1 MSLLPTAHA
10 GQAFGSRRIDYFTV
24 NGHVS
29 ESDAHIGQVV
39 DGDGMDHEI
48 KLLEKT
54 SALAPGDTATV
65 LRVQSGPNRR
75 SRPVALVNHSRGVW
89 MRASPD
95 ATAVLARS
103 GVTRTLN
110 WWFSLLFLAIIAAAA
125 VWTDLHAFLSEV
137 NAGLMAG
144 VPIFDIYA
152 DLAQRMP
159 GLASWR
165 LETALPSGLFDA
177 IAGLGFIPMEQ
188 LTEWGLGIGSVL
200 LAVVAFSARSWRL
213 IYLPAVAAAAVLIGG
228 VFGSALPTLM
238 VLGGTALLFVVGG
251 LVNRIRD
258 GGRFN
263 ARVDRLA
270 EHVLRNPPQEGV
282 AAQPAADAAPRG
294 DALPAAAAA
303 AAIASAAAAADQA
316 DDTSETAPEAIE
328 AEAASDESE
337 TAATANETVAEGES
351 EAEATVAELTAA
363 AETPA
368 EIPAEPEAVAEDT
381 ETAEASDE
389 TMADE
394 PFADADE
401 MAEPTVEPAAET
413 DTAPEAELADAP
425 EAVEASDAPD
435 AEPIEDA
442 APEAPAEDDDL
453 PSLEAV
459 AAAAALND
467 SEETETAAE
476 ADEPVEID
484 LDDERTMPVAPP
496 PPMPAASD
504 AAESAGESGNIDA
517 APITEPATAETA
529 EIDALAPVDDPLIDD
544 AADPMMEDTADGDF
558 APGAP
563 DIEVD
568 ETPAQ

>member
-39 DGDGMDHEI
+39 DNDGMDHEI
-48 KLLEKT
+48 KLLEQT

-65 LRVQSGPNRR
+65 LRVQAGPNRR

-144 VPIFDIYA
+144 VPIFDMYA

-159 GLASWR
+159 ALASWR
-165 LETALPSGLFDA
+165 LETALPTGLFDA

-188 LTEWGLGIGSVL
+188 LTEWGLGIGSAL
-200 LAVVAFSARSWRL
+200 LAIVAFSARSWRL
-213 IYLPAVAAAAVLIGG
+213 IYIPAVAAAAVLIGG
-228 VFGSALPTLM
+228 VFGGALPTLM
-238 VLGGTALLFVVGG
+238 VLGGTALLFVIGG

-282 AAQPAADAAPRG
+282 AAQPANDTAPRG
-294 DALPAAAAA
+294 EALPAAAAA

-316 DDTSETAPEAIE
+316 EDTVEAAADATD
-328 AEAASDESE
+328 AEAPATGSE
-337 TAATANETVAEGES
+337 IVADSAS
-351 EAEATVAELTAA
+351 EAEATVAELNAA
-363 AETPA
+363 AETPS
-368 EIPAEPEAVAEDT
+368 EPEAAVEDAET
-381 ETAEASDE
+381 GA
-389 TMADE
+389 
-394 PFADADE
+394 
-401 MAEPTVEPAAET
+401 AEPVEDSIAAAPATTGTEEAAEPAAE
-413 DTAPEAELADAP
+413 AESVPEAELADAP
-425 EAVEASDAPD
+425 DAAEASDAPD
-435 AEPIEDA
+435 AEPIGEA
-442 APEAPAEDDDL
+442 APETPAEDDDL

-467 SEETETAAE
+467 SEATETAAE
-476 ADEPVEID
+476 AEEPVEID
-484 LDDERTMPVAPP
+484 LEDERTMPVAPP

-504 AAESAGESGNIDA
+504 AADSAGESGDIDA
-517 APITEPATAETA
+517 APVAADTA
-529 EIDALAPVDDPLIDD
+529 EIDAFAPVDDPLIDD
-544 AADPMMEDTADGDF
+544 AADPMMADTTDGDF

>member
-39 DGDGMDHEI
+39 DSDGMDHEI

-144 VPIFDIYA
+144 FPIFDIYA

-159 GLASWR
+159 ALASWR

-177 IAGLGFIPMEQ
+177 IAGVGLIPMEQ

-200 LAVVAFSARSWRL
+200 LATVAFSARSWRL

-238 VLGGTALLFVVGG
+238 VLGGTALLFVIGG

-316 DDTSETAPEAIE
+316 EDTVEAAPAA
-328 AEAASDESE
+328 AEADTASEESVTAE
-337 TAATANETVAEGES
+337 TGAETITEGES
-351 EAEATVAELTAA
+351 EAETTVAELTAA

-368 EIPAEPEAVAEDT
+368 EPEAATEDT
-381 ETAEASDE
+381 GAEITGPSE
-389 TMADE
+389 ESVT
-394 PFADADE
+394 DALD
-401 MAEPTVEPAAET
+401 AEPAAEVE
-413 DTAPEAELADAP
+413 PEGEPGAETQTGPETELADAP
-425 EAVEASDAPD
+425 EAAEASNAPD
-435 AEPIEDA
+435 AEAIEDT
-442 APEAPAEDDDL
+442 AEETANDEDDL

-467 SEETETAAE
+467 SEEMETAAE
-476 ADEPVEID
+476 AEKPVEID
-484 LDDERTMPVAPP
+484 LEDDRTMPVAPP

-504 AAESAGESGNIDA
+504 AEETAGGSGDIEA
-517 APITEPATAETA
+517 APADEPTAGDAA
-529 EIDALAPVDDPLIDD
+529 EIDSLAPVDDPLIDD

-568 ETPAQ
+568 ETPAE

>member
-39 DGDGMDHEI
+39 DSDGMDHEI

-110 WWFSLLFLAIIAAAA
+110 WWLSLLFLAIIAAAA
-125 VWTDLHAFLSEV
+125 VWTDLHVFLSEV

-144 VPIFDIYA
+144 VPVFDIYA

-177 IAGLGFIPMEQ
+177 IAGLGFVPMEQ
-188 LTEWGLGIGSVL
+188 LTEWGLGIGSAL
-200 LAVVAFSARSWRL
+200 LAIVAFSARSWRL
-213 IYLPAVAAAAVLIGG
+213 IYIPAVAAAAVLIGG

-238 VLGGTALLFVVGG
+238 VLGGTALLFVISG

-282 AAQPAADAAPRG
+282 AAQPAADASPRG

-303 AAIASAAAAADQA
+303 AAIASAAAAADRA
-316 DDTSETAPEAIE
+316 EDAAEAAPKAAEAESAPGESVAPEA
-328 AEAASDESE
+328 D
-337 TAATANETVAEGES
+337 TGTPAEGAS
-351 EAEATVAELTAA
+351 EAETTVAELNAAAGTPAEPGAA
-363 AETPA
+363 AEPA
-368 EIPAEPEAVAEDT
+368 
-381 ETAEASDE
+381 AEAE
-389 TMADE
+389 TL
-394 PFADADE
+394 
-401 MAEPTVEPAAET
+401 VEPAAET
-413 DTAPEAELADAP
+413 ETAPEAELADAP
-425 EAVEASDAPD
+425 EAAEASDAPD
-435 AEPIEDA
+435 AESIENA
-442 APEAPAEDDDL
+442 AAETPAEDDDL

-467 SEETETAAE
+467 SEATDTTAE
-476 ADEPVEID
+476 AEEPVEID
-484 LDDERTMPVAPP
+484 LEDERTMPVAPP

-504 AAESAGESGNIDA
+504 AAELAGESGNVDP
-517 APITEPATAETA
+517 APIAEQADTDTAEV
-529 EIDALAPVDDPLIDD
+529 DAFAPVDDPLIDD
-544 AADPMMEDTADGDF
+544 AADPMMEDTADADF

-568 ETPAQ
+568 ETPAE

>member
-39 DGDGMDHEI
+39 DSDGMDHEI

-159 GLASWR
+159 ALASWR

-188 LTEWGLGIGSVL
+188 LTEWGLGLGSVL
-200 LAVVAFSARSWRL
+200 LAAVAFSARSWRL

-238 VLGGTALLFVVGG
+238 VLGGTALLFVIGG

-316 DDTSETAPEAIE
+316 EDTVEAAAETAEADAAPEETVTAE
-328 AEAASDESE
+328 AEP
-337 TAATANETVAEGES
+337 ETVTEGAS
-351 EAEATVAELTAA
+351 EAETTVAELNAA

-368 EIPAEPEAVAEDT
+368 EPDADAEAEDAAEPEIKPAT
-381 ETAEASDE
+381 ETE
-389 TMADE
+389 
-394 PFADADE
+394 
-401 MAEPTVEPAAET
+401 
-413 DTAPEAELADAP
+413 TAPEAELVDAP
-425 EAVEASDAPD
+425 EAADADDVPD
-435 AEPIEDA
+435 AESIEA
-442 APEAPAEDDDL
+442 SEPETPAEDDDL

-459 AAAAALND
+459 AAAAALNN
-467 SEETETAAE
+467 SEETEANVEAE
-476 ADEPVEID
+476 ETVEID

-496 PPMPAASD
+496 PPMPEASD
-504 AAESAGESGNIDA
+504 AAGSDGENENIDA
-517 APITEPATAETA
+517 APVAEPAAAETS
-529 EIDALAPVDDPLIDD
+529 EIDDLAPVDDPLIDD

-568 ETPAQ
+568 ETPAE